1 MDLNGLG
8 RTMNYD
14 HQDGDTIGVARTGQ
28 PPGSGELRN
37 PWQRETERDE
47 DVSAKKRFREG
58 FPFP

>member
-1 MDLNGLG
+1 
-8 RTMNYD
+8 MNYD